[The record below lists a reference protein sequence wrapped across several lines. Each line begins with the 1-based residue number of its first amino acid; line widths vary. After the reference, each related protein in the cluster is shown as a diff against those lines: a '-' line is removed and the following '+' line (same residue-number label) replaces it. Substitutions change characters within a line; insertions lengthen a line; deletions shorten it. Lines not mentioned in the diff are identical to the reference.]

1 MGTNTKELMDWVD
14 WYQNFMGWVGDAI
27 GEKFRRSSVV
37 RGYQYARYIIDD
49 VVVVQCYCDSK
60 TKTVI
65 VQAYASEDG
74 AYMSIMRIPRGL
86 NKESCVRAVQDAII
100 DAVSKRYDLTSDTRS
115 LW

>member
-1 MGTNTKELMDWVD
+1 MDTKELMCWVD

-37 RGYQYARYIIDD
+37 RGYQYARYIVDD
-49 VVVVQCYCDSK
+49 MVVVQCRCDSK
-60 TKTVI
+60 TKTMI

-74 AYMSIMRIPRGL
+74 ACMSATRIPGGL
-86 NKESCVRAVQDAII
+86 NKESCVRAVQDVII
-100 DAVSKRYDLTSDTRS
+100 DAVSERYDLTSGTRS